1 MGVCV
6 PPRFWNKAR
15 EKRAC
20 KACSR
25 AETNIPC
32 DATNNN
38 CSTRPVTTTV
48 REPIML
54 QLSSSAAVAAND
66 HHEVLHSTVTPA
78 FATRD
83 KTVRIISDHA
93 TINNLTNE
101 SKFSVTL
108 SKRTPLTAVS
118 QKIHTCADLQ
128 RLFHSHVEIS
138 IQNQNRY
145 ICDPT
150 AD

>member
-1 MGVCV
+1 MLDNDSYNATSHDKYKIRLCKNVTSCLLLLHF
-6 PPRFWNKAR
+6 PPL
-15 EKRAC
+15 
-20 KACSR
+20 
-25 AETNIPC
+25 T
-32 DATNNN
+32 
-38 CSTRPVTTTV
+38 CSTSPATTTV
-48 REPIML
+48 REPITP

-78 FATRD
+78 FATGD
-83 KTVRIISDHA
+83 KTARIISDHA
-93 TINNLTNE
+93 TINSLTNKSE
-101 SKFSVTL
+101 FLVTL